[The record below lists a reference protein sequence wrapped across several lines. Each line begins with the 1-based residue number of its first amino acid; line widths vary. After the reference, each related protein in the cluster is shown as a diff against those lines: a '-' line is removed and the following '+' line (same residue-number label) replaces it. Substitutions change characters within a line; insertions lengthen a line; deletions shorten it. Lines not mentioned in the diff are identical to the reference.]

1 MNRSELIK
9 KVSNLI
15 DRTNTKAR
23 KFEKAG
29 YGKVNEKYK
38 KQMQHISN
46 KYSSLVNL
54 ELKSGY
60 MSKGVKKLEKLGTM
74 QLQDIYSSLSALGQ
88 DKNIGT
94 VKRYKSYLDRRNEK
108 YKKAFE
114 NHLQKGSFKDITE
127 EDMERLYDMLDNRR
141 LEKKYSSTQII
152 NEFALQYGYSSKEDE
167 EEMKSIIN
175 DYRRQQEEANPFKFS
190 NKRRGGNR
198 GF

>member
-23 KFEKAG
+23 NFEKAG
-29 YGKVNEKYK
+29 YGKVNQKYK
-38 KQMQHISN
+38 KQMEHIGN

-54 ELKSGY
+54 NLKSGY
-60 MSKGVKKLEKLGTM
+60 MSKGVKKLEKLGYM

-88 DKNIGT
+88 DENIGT
-94 VKRYKSYLDRRNEK
+94 VKKYKTYLDKRNEK

-114 NHLQKGSFKDITE
+114 KHLQKGSFKDISE
-127 EDMERLYDMLDNRR
+127 EDMERLYEMLDNRR
-141 LEKKYSSTQII
+141 LEKNYSSSQVI
-152 NEFALQYGYSSKEDE
+152 NEFALQFGYIEEEDE

-175 DYRRQQEEANPFKFS
+175 DYQREREILSKFKLSARKRNKLS
-190 NKRRGGNR
+190 NR
-198 GF
+198 

>member
-1 MNRSELIK
+1 MNRQELLK

-23 KFEKAG
+23 KFEKVG

-60 MSKGVKKLEKLGTM
+60 MSKGIKKLDKLGDM

-88 DKNIGT
+88 DENIGT
-94 VKRYKSYLDRRNEK
+94 VKKYKSYLDKRNDK

-114 NHLQKGSFKDITE
+114 RHLQKGSFNDISE
-127 EDMERLYDMLDNRR
+127 EDMERLYEMLDNRR
-141 LEKKYSSTQII
+141 LEKNYSSTQVI
-152 NEFALQYGYSSKEDE
+152 NEFALQYGYTSKEDE
-167 EEMKSIIN
+167 EEMISIIN

-190 NKRRGGNR
+190 SKRRGGNR
-198 GF
+198 R

>member
-38 KQMQHISN
+38 KQLQHIGN

-54 ELKSGY
+54 NLKSGY
-60 MSKGVKKLEKLGTM
+60 MSKGVKKLEKLGYM

-88 DKNIGT
+88 DDIIGT
-94 VKRYKSYLDRRNEK
+94 VKKYKSYLDERNEK

-114 NHLQKGSFKDITE
+114 KHLQKGSFKDISE

-141 LEKKYSSTQII
+141 LEKNYSSSQVI
-152 NEFALQYGYSSKEDE
+152 NEFALQFGYTDQEDE

-198 GF
+198 RF

>member
-38 KQMQHISN
+38 KQMEHIGN

-54 ELKSGY
+54 NLKSGY
-60 MSKGVKKLEKLGTM
+60 MSKGVKKLEKLGDM

-88 DKNIGT
+88 DENIGT
-94 VKRYKSYLDRRNEK
+94 VNKYKSYLDKRNEK

-114 NHLQKGSFKDITE
+114 KHLQKGSFKDISE
-127 EDMERLYDMLDNRR
+127 EDMERLYEMLDNRR
-141 LEKKYSSTQII
+141 LEKNYSSSQVI
-152 NEFALQYGYSSKEDE
+152 NEFALQFGYIEEEDE

-175 DYRRQQEEANPFKFS
+175 DYQREREILSKFKLSDRKRNKLS
-190 NKRRGGNR
+190 NR
-198 GF
+198 